1 MRLADFLPLV
11 TDEILIGAAIH
22 LNNGFPTNLPSLQ
35 TLRILVIEKDI
46 DSCDLMTLLQP
57 YGVEV
62 QEAFLV
68 QQALP
73 IFVQW
78 QPDVLV
84 SEIALPKEDGY
95 ALIRQARTLTKKREK
110 KVLAIALCN

>member
-1 MRLADFLPLV
+1 MRLADFLPVV

-46 DSCDLMTLLQP
+46 DILRFDDAAATLWS
-57 YGVEV
+57 GS
-62 QEAFLV
+62 ARGIFS

-73 IFVQW
+73 IFMQW

-95 ALIRQARTLTKKREK
+95 TLIRQGRTLTKKREK